1 MRMLIKRDSR
11 PALVVAPRVVPQ
23 RRAELVIIIPC
34 ALCHLAASGHPGDSS
49 PGCHLP
55 SSSCGDSPAQG
66 LCLTEGE
73 HGAGDGFTLG
83 GCLRSCSLGKAP
95 GQHRAILPHTH
106 TWEAGM
112 QPRARGGELEV
123 GWRAPSTPYPTSPPP
138 HPTHRQGLNLASDSF
153 LPNLFSC
160 MGKPLLSL
168 FRANVCVLPGSSTR
182 LLSLSSPA
190 SAHLPC

>member
-1 MRMLIKRDSR
+1 M
-11 PALVVAPRVVPQ
+11 VAPRVVPQ

-34 ALCHLAASGHPGDSS
+34 APCHLAASGHPGDSS

-73 HGAGDGFTLG
+73 RGAGDGFTLE

-112 QPRARGGELEV
+112 QPSAGVSWKWGG
-123 GWRAPSTPYPTSPPP
+123 GHPAPHIPPP
-138 HPTHRQGLNLASDSF
+138 HHPPHTHG
-153 LPNLFSC
+153 SC
-160 MGKPLLSL
+160 
-168 FRANVCVLPGSSTR
+168 
-182 LLSLSSPA
+182 
-190 SAHLPC
+190 